1 MLIKLKGGKK
11 MKKMLVISMFV
22 AAMQMAI
29 AADYLKI

>member
-1 MLIKLKGGKK
+1 